1 MNIWKRSTIYITRKK
16 GRSILLFLILFLMG
30 TFVLTGL
37 SINNSAKQAAEE
49 MRLSF
54 GSGFNVYIKQEL
66 NRSDNVDG
74 IPPFTVQQ
82 AESVGKMSGITQYN
96 IELINFAQVDD
107 ITLVPGLRADMI
119 DVQLSDP
126 DYDFGSSLEE
136 LRCEVRWTTIFGNS
150 DIELYEHFRTG
161 AFSLAEGRLI
171 RSGDQNT
178 ALISERV
185 AQMNQLEIGDTITI
199 SYTENMLNG
208 GDLNKVLGGPIELE
222 IVGIYAMNAYQP
234 VSEYTAEAD
243 IAENWIL
250 ADTETLEQL
259 SDFYYEGFDI
269 YPYIEKATYF
279 VEDPAQL
286 DTVIQ
291 EVKDKSGLDEYY
303 FDIVPD
309 DTLYKSS
316 IQPLNTMRKLTGG
329 LIILLLCGSALVL
342 SLIFTMWSRSRKRE
356 IGIYLS
362 MGIGK
367 AAIVGQLLVEC
378 LVIGVLALGLSC
390 VTANAVS
397 NQVGNAYLSAV
408 TSEQEEPQDLSQLS
422 QQELEEA
429 IISGNINDL
438 TAMQTPDLTPETLS
452 FTVKWWQVSLVLL
465 AGSAIIL
472 LAVLRTAYEILKM
485 TPKQIL
491 S

>member
-1 MNIWKRSTIYITRKK
+1 MNIWKRAAIYLTRKK

-30 TFVLTGL
+30 TFVLIGL
-37 SINNSAKQAAEE
+37 SIHNSAKLAAEE
-49 MRLSF
+49 MQQSF
-54 GSGFNVYIKQEL
+54 GSGFNVYIKPEL

-74 IPPFTVQQ
+74 IPEFTVPQ
-82 AESVGKMSGITQYN
+82 AEEIGKMSGITQYN
-96 IELINFAQVDD
+96 IELLNFAQVDD
-107 ITLVPGLRADMI
+107 ITLVPGSWANSLDL
-119 DVQLSDP
+119 QLNDP
-126 DYDFGSSLEE
+126 DYDPNTPLEE
-136 LRCEVRWTTIFGNS
+136 MRCHMRRTTIVGNS
-150 DIELYEHFRTG
+150 DSELYEHFRTG
-161 AFSLAEGRLI
+161 ALSLAEGRLI
-171 RSGDQNT
+171 RSGDQNK
-178 ALISERV
+178 ALISERI
-185 AQMNQLEIGDTITI
+185 AQMNQLQIGDTITV

-222 IVGIYAMNAYQP
+222 IVGIYAVNSYQP
-234 VSEYTAEAD
+234 VSEYTAEFD

-250 ADTETLEQL
+250 ADTETMEQL

-279 VEDPAQL
+279 VADPAQL

-291 EVKDKSGLDEYY
+291 EVKDNSGLDEYY

-408 TSEQEEPQDLSQLS
+408 TSEPEEPQDLSQLS

-438 TAMQTPDLTPETLS
+438 TAMQTPDLTPTKLS
-452 FTVKWWQVSLVLL
+452 FTIQWRQVSLVLL
-465 AGSAIIL
+465 AGCAIIL
-472 LAVLRTAYEILKM
+472 LAVWRTAYEILKM

>member
-452 FTVKWWQVSLVLL
+452 FTVKWWQVSLVLP

>member
-408 TSEQEEPQDLSQLS
+408 TSEPEEPQDLSQLS

>member
-1 MNIWKRSTIYITRKK
+1 MNIWKRAAIYLTRKK

-30 TFVLTGL
+30 TFVLIGL
-37 SINNSAKQAAEE
+37 SIHNSAKLAAEE
-49 MRLSF
+49 MQQSF
-54 GSGFNVYIKQEL
+54 GSGFNVYIKPEL

-74 IPPFTVQQ
+74 IPEFTVPQ
-82 AESVGKMSGITQYN
+82 AEEIGKMSGITQYN
-96 IELINFAQVDD
+96 IELLDFAQVDD
-107 ITLVPGLRADMI
+107 ITLVPGLRAYMLDE
-119 DVQLSDP
+119 QLNDP
-126 DYDFGSSLEE
+126 DCGFGTSLEE
-136 LRCEVRWTTIFGNS
+136 LRCMMRETTIFGNS
-150 DIELYEHFRTG
+150 DSELYEHFRTG
-161 AFSLAEGRLI
+161 AFSLAEGRHI
-171 RSGDQNT
+171 KSGDQNK

-185 AQMNQLEIGDTITI
+185 AQMNQLEIGDTITV
-199 SYTENMLNG
+199 SFTENMLNG

-222 IVGIYAMNAYQP
+222 IVGIYAVNSYQP
-234 VSEYTAEAD
+234 VSEHTAEAD

-250 ADTETLEQL
+250 ADTETMEQL
-259 SDFYYEGFDI
+259 TDYYYEGFDI

-279 VEDPAQL
+279 VEDPAKL
-286 DTVIQ
+286 DTVIR
-291 EVKDKSGLDEYY
+291 EVKDKSVLDEYY

-316 IQPLNTMRKLTGG
+316 IQPLNTMRNLTGG

-342 SLIFTMWSRSRKRE
+342 SLIFTMWSRSRKKE

-367 AAIVGQLLVEC
+367 ATIVGQLLVEC
-378 LVIGVLALGLSC
+378 LVIGVLAFGLSC

-397 NQVGNAYLSAV
+397 NQVGNACLSAA
-408 TSEQEEPQDLSQLS
+408 TPEPEEPRDLSQLS

-429 IISGNINDL
+429 IISGNSSEL
-438 TAMQTPDLTPETLS
+438 SAMQTQDLTPETLS

-465 AGSAIIL
+465 AGCAIIL
-472 LAVLRTAYEILKM
+472 LAVWRTAYEILKM

>member
-1 MNIWKRSTIYITRKK
+1 MNIWKRATIYLTRKK

-30 TFVLTGL
+30 TFMLTGL
-37 SINNSAKQAAEE
+37 SIHNSAKLAAEE
-49 MRLSF
+49 MQQSF
-54 GSGFNVYIKQEL
+54 GSGFNVYIKPEL
-66 NRSDNVDG
+66 NKSDNVDG
-74 IPPFTVQQ
+74 VPAFTVPQ
-82 AESVGKMSGITQYN
+82 AEKIGKMSGITQYN
-96 IELINFAQVDD
+96 IELSQFTQVDD
-107 ITLVPGLRADMI
+107 ITLVPGLYDDMV
-119 DVQLSDP
+119 DVQLNDP
-126 DYDFGSSLEE
+126 DCGFGTSLEE
-136 LRCEVRWTTIFGNS
+136 LRSRMRRTTIVGNS

-161 AFSLAEGRLI
+161 AFSLAKGRNI
-171 RSGDQNT
+171 RRGDWNK

-185 AQMNQLEIGDTITI
+185 AQMNQLEIGDTITV
-199 SYTENMLNG
+199 SFTENMLNG
-208 GDLNKVLGGPIELE
+208 GDLNKVLAGPIELE
-222 IVGIYAMNAYQP
+222 IVGIYEMNAYQP
-234 VSEYTAEAD
+234 VSEYTAEID

-378 LVIGVLALGLSC
+378 FVIGVLALGLSC

-397 NQVGNAYLSAV
+397 NQVGNACLSAV
-408 TSEQEEPQDLSQLS
+408 TPEPEEPQDLSQLS

-429 IISGNINDL
+429 IISGNSSEL
-438 TAMQTPDLTPETLS
+438 SAMQTQDLTPTTLS

-465 AGSAIIL
+465 AGCAIIL